1 MKKLFSI
8 LALCAVM
15 ALLITSCQKE
25 QDKTSVTFVQAEAP
39 LTGMEIRNLDTDE
52 LFVPVGEEEEV
63 AAMPMPRDPVA
74 LGPDLLVTFV
84 TSNLP
89 LTGLCGVQVGAP
101 LIPNITCNGQV
112 GGSIAFQLT
121 AVVTNVGNVG
131 VPAGN
136 LELQWMLVGSG
147 QNTLTQAHNGI
158 PPGGTVTFVA
168 NYGLPCATSGPPIG
182 TQIINWIATAD
193 PANFIAE
200 TNEANNA
207 TRQWPMCDD
216 I

>member
-8 LALCAVM
+8 LTLCTMMVFI
-15 ALLITSCQKE
+15 ITSCQKE
-25 QDKTSVTFVQAEAP
+25 TDKTSVSFVPAEAP

-52 LFVPVGEEEEV
+52 LFVQVDEEEVV
-63 AAMPMPRDPVA
+63 AAMPIDPIA

-89 LTGLCGVQVGAP
+89 LTGLCGIQVGAP
-101 LIPNITCNGQV
+101 QIPNITCNGQV
-112 GGSIAFQLT
+112 GGTKAFQLT
-121 AVVTNVGNVG
+121 AVVTNVGNAA

-136 LELQWMLVGSG
+136 LQLQWMLVGSG

-158 PPGGTVTFVA
+158 SPGGTVTFVA

-200 TNEANNA
+200 TNETNNA

>member
-1 MKKLFSI
+1 M
-8 LALCAVM
+8 LALI
-15 ALLITSCQKE
+15 ITSCQKE
-25 QDKTSVTFVQAEAP
+25 TDKTSVEFVQAEAP
-39 LTGMEIRNLDTDE
+39 LTGMEVRNLDTDE
-52 LFVPVGEEEEV
+52 LFVPVEEEDQV
-63 AAMPMPRDPVA
+63 AAMPMPIDPIA
-74 LGPDLLVTFV
+74 IGPDLLVTFV
-84 TSNLP
+84 TSNLS

-112 GGSIAFQLT
+112 GGTKAFQLT
-121 AVVTNVGNVG
+121 AVVTNVGNAA
-131 VPAGN
+131 VPVGN
-136 LELQWMLVGSG
+136 LQLQWMLVGVG

-168 NYGLPCATSGPPIG
+168 NYGLPCATFGPPIG

-193 PANFIAE
+193 PSDFVAE
-200 TNEANNA
+200 TNENNNA